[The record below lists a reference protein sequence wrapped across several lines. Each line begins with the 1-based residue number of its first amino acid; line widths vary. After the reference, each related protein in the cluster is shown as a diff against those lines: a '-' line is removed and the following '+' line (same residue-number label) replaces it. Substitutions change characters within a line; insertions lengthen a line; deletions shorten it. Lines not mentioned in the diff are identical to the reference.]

1 MTDQREYFSLDALFP
16 DAVARRVEMV
26 GTQKAALPTMHT
38 LALGVLAG
46 AFIALGAIFSTTVAS
61 ASAELPYGLAHLLRG
76 LVFSLGFIL
85 VVLGGAE
92 LFTGNNLVVMAWAS
106 QRISSRALIRH
117 WVLVYLGNALGA
129 ISTALLLYASGQ
141 YRFGDGLIGQQ
152 ALGIAADKTQYDF
165 SQAFFLGILGN
176 GLVCL
181 AIWLTFGARSSTDKI
196 MAIIFPITAFVA
208 VGFENCIANLYF
220 LPVAHLIHSWDPS
233 FVASLTTQFEPIT
246 LGGILNNIIPV
257 TIGNLVGGIVLV
269 SAFYWLIYLW
279 EPNRK

>member
-1 MTDQREYFSLDALFP
+1 MPETREYISLDALFP
-16 DAVARRVEMV
+16 DAVARRVELV

-61 ASAELPYGLAHLLRG
+61 ASSSLPFGLANLLSG
-76 LVFSLGFIL
+76 IVFSLGFIL

-106 QRISSRALIRH
+106 RRISPMALLRH
-117 WVLVYLGNALGA
+117 WLLVYFGNTVGA
-129 ISTALLLYASGQ
+129 VSTAFLLFFSGQ
-141 YRFGDGLIGQQ
+141 YRFGGGVIGEQ
-152 ALGIAADKTQYDF
+152 ALSIAATKVQYDF
-165 SQAFFLGILGN
+165 PQAFFLGILGN

-196 MAIIFPITAFVA
+196 LAIIFPVTAFVT

-220 LPVAHLIHSWDPS
+220 LPVANLIQAWDPT
-233 FVASLTTQFEPIT
+233 FVANLTTQFEPIT
-246 LGGILNNIIPV
+246 LSAILGNIIPV

-269 SAFYWLIYLW
+269 SAFYWVIYLW

>member
-1 MTDQREYFSLDALFP
+1 MPETKEYLSLDALFP

-61 ASAELPYGLAHLLRG
+61 ASTNLPFGLVRLLSG
-76 LVFSLGFIL
+76 MVFSLGFIL

-106 QRISSRALIRH
+106 RRISTRSLIRH
-117 WVLVYLGNALGA
+117 WLLVYLGNTVGA
-129 ISTALLLYASGQ
+129 VSTAFLLFASGQ
-141 YRFGDGLIGQQ
+141 YRFGGGIIGEQ
-152 ALGIAADKTQYDF
+152 ALSIAANKVQYDF
-165 SQAFFLGILGN
+165 LQAFFLGILGN

-196 MAIIFPITAFVA
+196 LAIIFPITAFVT

-220 LPVAHLIHSWDPS
+220 LPVANLIQAWDRS
-233 FVASLTTQFEPIT
+233 FVASLSAQFEPIS
-246 LGGILNNIIPV
+246 LGSILGNIIPV

-269 SAFYWLIYLW
+269 SAFYWVIYLW

>member
-1 MTDQREYFSLDALFP
+1 MPETREYISLDALFP
-16 DAVARRVEMV
+16 DAVARRVELV

-61 ASAELPYGLAHLLRG
+61 ASSSLPYGLARLLSG

-106 QRISSRALIRH
+106 RRISTMALLRH
-117 WVLVYLGNALGA
+117 WFLVYFGNTVGA
-129 ISTALLLYASGQ
+129 VSTAFLLFFSGQ
-141 YRFGDGLIGQQ
+141 YRFGGGVIGEQ
-152 ALGIAADKTQYDF
+152 ALSIAATKVQYDF
-165 SQAFFLGILGN
+165 AQAFFLGILGN

-196 MAIIFPITAFVA
+196 LAIIFPITAFVT

-220 LPVAHLIHSWDPS
+220 LPIANLIQAWDAT
-233 FVASLTTQFEPIT
+233 FAANLTTQFEPIT
-246 LGGILNNIIPV
+246 LSATLGNIIPV

-269 SAFYWLIYLW
+269 SAFYWVIYLW

>member
-1 MTDQREYFSLDALFP
+1 MPEAREYISLDALFP
-16 DAVARRVEMV
+16 DAVARRVELV
-26 GTQKAALPTMHT
+26 GAQKAALPTMHT

-61 ASAELPYGLAHLLRG
+61 ASSSLPYGLARLLSG

-106 QRISSRALIRH
+106 RRIHTQALIRH
-117 WVLVYLGNALGA
+117 WILVYFGNAIGA
-129 ISTALLLYASGQ
+129 VSTAFLLFFSGQ
-141 YRFGDGLIGQQ
+141 YRFGAGVIGEE
-152 ALGIAADKTQYDF
+152 ALRIASNKVQYDF
-165 SQAFFLGILGN
+165 LQAFFLGILGN

-196 MAIIFPITAFVA
+196 LAIIFPITAFVT

-220 LPVAHLIHSWDPS
+220 LPVANLIQSWDPA
-233 FVASLTTQFEPIT
+233 FIAAITTQFDPIT
-246 LGGILNNIIPV
+246 LGDTLGNIIPV
-257 TIGNLVGGIVLV
+257 TIGNLVGGIALV
-269 SAFYWLIYLW
+269 SAFYWVIYLW
-279 EPNRK
+279 EPHRR

>member
-1 MTDQREYFSLDALFP
+1 MPETREYISLDALFP
-16 DAVARRVEMV
+16 DAVARRVELV

-61 ASAELPYGLAHLLRG
+61 ASSSLPFGLTNLLSG
-76 LVFSLGFIL
+76 IVFSLGFIL

-106 QRISSRALIRH
+106 RRISPMALLRH
-117 WVLVYLGNALGA
+117 WLLVYFGNTVGA
-129 ISTALLLYASGQ
+129 VSTAFLLFFSGQ
-141 YRFGDGLIGQQ
+141 YRFGGGVIGEQ
-152 ALGIAADKTQYDF
+152 ALSIAATKVQYDF
-165 SQAFFLGILGN
+165 PQAFFLGILGN

-196 MAIIFPITAFVA
+196 LAIIFPVTAFVT

-220 LPVAHLIHSWDPS
+220 LPVAKLIQAWDPT
-233 FVASLTTQFEPIT
+233 FVANLTTQFEPIT
-246 LGGILNNIIPV
+246 LSAILGNIIPV

-269 SAFYWLIYLW
+269 SAFYWVIYLW

>member
-16 DAVARRVEMV
+16 DAVARRVELV

-61 ASAELPYGLAHLLRG
+61 ASGDLPYGLAHLLSG
-76 LVFSLGFIL
+76 IVFSLGFIL

-117 WVLVYLGNALGA
+117 WVLVYLGNAVGA
-129 ISTALLLYASGQ
+129 ISTAFLLYASGQ
-141 YRFGDGLIGQQ
+141 YRFGGGVVGEQ
-152 ALGIAADKTQYDF
+152 ALSIATDKLEFDF
-165 SQAFFLGILGN
+165 LQAFFLGILGN

-208 VGFENCIANLYF
+208 IGFENCIANLYF
-220 LPVAHLIHSWDPS
+220 LPVAHMIQAWDSP
-233 FVASLTTQFEPIT
+233 FIASLPTQFEAIT